1 MKPCIKF
8 CINYFIN
15 DKIKGA
21 STCFTYTIYYR
32 ILLRIFHLLI
42 KTFVWGPKNKIIWKG
57 LQLILF
63 TKKYLSKVLSCYILS
78 FAEEKNTMA
87 QHDKSNT
94 QTLFLKTPNICQIKQ
109 CEYWDFANMKLFI
122 LVCKSL

>member
-1 MKPCIKF
+1 M
-8 CINYFIN
+8 
-15 DKIKGA
+15 A
-21 STCFTYTIYYR
+21 SFTT
-32 ILLRIFHLLI
+32 
-42 KTFVWGPKNKIIWKG
+42 KTFTKHDNYMTPKSAWDNIKQYIPKNKIIWKG

-122 LVCKSL
+122 LVRKSL